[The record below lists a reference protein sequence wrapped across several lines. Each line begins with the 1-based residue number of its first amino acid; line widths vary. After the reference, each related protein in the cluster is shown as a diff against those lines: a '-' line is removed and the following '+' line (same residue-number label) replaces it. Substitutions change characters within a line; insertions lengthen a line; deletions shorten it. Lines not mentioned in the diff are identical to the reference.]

1 MKGGRK
7 NLQRAS
13 EQHISSIED
22 GHSIMQVVSIRG
34 SNLIEVMDAQG
45 EKSLALFP
53 AKFQK
58 SMWIKRGSFVVVDES
73 GKKNALESGSK
84 VACIVSRVL
93 YFEQVR
99 ELQKSPEWPEIFK
112 NAIVGD
118 QNENLQAQN
127 NRPEED
133 EVTEVDSSDDD
144 GLPPLEANTNRTKPL
159 ILQPDTESESDSD
172 S

>member
-1 MKGGRK
+1 
-7 NLQRAS
+7 
-13 EQHISSIED
+13 
-22 GHSIMQVVSIRG
+22 
-34 SNLIEVMDAQG
+34 MDAQG